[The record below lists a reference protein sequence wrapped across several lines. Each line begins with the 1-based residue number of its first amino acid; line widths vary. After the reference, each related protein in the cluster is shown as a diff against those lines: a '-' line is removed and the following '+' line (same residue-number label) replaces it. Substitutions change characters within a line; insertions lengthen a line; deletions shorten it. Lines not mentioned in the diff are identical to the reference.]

1 MVVLQYILGSLVLIV
16 SAAIIFAILM
26 QEGGRAGINGAIS
39 GGADT
44 FLSKNKARS
53 AEAFLSRWTKY
64 ITVAL
69 FVLVLVINVISIVAA
84 NTAK

>member
-26 QEGGRAGINGAIS
+26 QEGRRAGINGAIS

-53 AEAFLSRWTKY
+53 AEAFFSRWTKY
-64 ITVAL
+64 ITIAL

-84 NTAK
+84 NSAK